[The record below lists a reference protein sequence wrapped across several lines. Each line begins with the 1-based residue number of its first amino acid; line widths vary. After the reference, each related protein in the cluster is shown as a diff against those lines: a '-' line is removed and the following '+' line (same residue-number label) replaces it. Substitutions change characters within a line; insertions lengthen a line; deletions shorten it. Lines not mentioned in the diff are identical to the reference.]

1 MSPYRVAAAVGIFTG
16 VISLVASV
24 TAVGIAPLTH
34 AAALCLPCI
43 PDQLFNGF
51 GIPGAVFGGAAAAAA
66 TTSLLGPGLSAVGGL
81 FGGGVAARQVTG
93 ATGIHPFTPTA
104 PTGDDVTTY
113 IPGVSALPD
122 KGDVIYIPSQGA
134 SKVKDVYY
142 DPNSYTPDGNP
153 GGVVIETEL
162 GTIIVTG
169 KSDAQ

>member
-1 MSPYRVAAAVGIFTG
+1 MPRLPEFVVG
-16 VISLVASV
+16 VISLVVST
-24 TAVGIAPLTH
+24 TAVGVGPLAQ
-34 AAALCLPCI
+34 AAVSCLPCI

-66 TTSLLGPGLSAVGGL
+66 TNSLLGPGLSPIAGL
-81 FGGGVAARQVTG
+81 FGGGVVARQVTG
-93 ATGIHPFTPTA
+93 ATGIHPFSD
-104 PTGDDVTTY
+104 TGGDVTTY

-134 SKVKDVYY
+134 SKVTDVYY

-169 KSDAQ
+169 KADDK